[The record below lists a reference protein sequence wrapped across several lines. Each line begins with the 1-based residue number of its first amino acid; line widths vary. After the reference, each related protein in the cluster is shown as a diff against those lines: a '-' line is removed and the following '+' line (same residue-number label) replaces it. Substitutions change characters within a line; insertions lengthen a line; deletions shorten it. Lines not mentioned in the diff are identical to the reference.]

1 MGQRL
6 CTIDRDGSCTAGR
19 INKIFLPGD
28 TWSVMSHFKFVST
41 INAAEEGC
49 THSLVLGNRRL
60 RLDTQGLR
68 RASTWNHHPFSSRRT
83 SRRLH
88 SLGCSSVGASEP
100 HIQRFPSPV
109 GPGQAG
115 GGRQGAGLHQG
126 GLRDPV
132 VPSTPSQEG
141 HHWHKPP
148 WHRADTWGES
158 RRAAWGAGGSPAG
171 TQGTPAP
178 LELPTKGMCLS
189 QIHRSYVQVSAESE
203 TVNYSWKCCPPATH
217 STPPR

>member
-1 MGQRL
+1 MDHVQQAVL
-6 CTIDRDGSCTAGR
+6 TS
-19 INKIFLPGD
+19 FLPGD

-68 RASTWNHHPFSSRRT
+68 RASTWNHHPCSSRRA

-100 HIQRFPSPV
+100 QIQRFPSPV

-115 GGRQGAGLHQG
+115 GEDREQGCTREAWGTKWCH
-126 GLRDPV
+126 
-132 VPSTPSQEG
+132 EG

-171 TQGTPAP
+171 TQGTPCSS
-178 LELPTKGMCLS
+178 ELPTKGMCLS

-217 STPPR
+217 STPPRWTFA

>member
-126 GLRDPV
+126 DLRDPV

-171 TQGTPAP
+171 TQGTPCSSGASHQGDV
-178 LELPTKGMCLS
+178 LVTDTSVLCSSVCRK
-189 QIHRSYVQVSAESE
+189 
-203 TVNYSWKCCPPATH
+203 
-217 STPPR
+217 

>member
-19 INKIFLPGD
+19 INKIFLPSD

-68 RASTWNHHPFSSRRT
+68 RASTSNHHPFSSRRA

-88 SLGCSSVGASEP
+88 SLGCSSVGVSEP
-100 HIQRFPSPV
+100 QIQKVSNPS
-109 GPGQAG
+109 GTRTGW

-126 GLRDPV
+126 GLRDQV
-132 VPSTPSQEG
+132 VPSTPSHKG
-141 HHWHKPP
+141 HHWHKLPQC
-148 WHRADTWGES
+148 RAD
-158 RRAAWGAGGSPAG
+158 
-171 TQGTPAP
+171 
-178 LELPTKGMCLS
+178 
-189 QIHRSYVQVSAESE
+189 I
-203 TVNYSWKCCPPATH
+203 
-217 STPPR
+217 

>member
-19 INKIFLPGD
+19 INKIFLPSD

-68 RASTWNHHPFSSRRT
+68 RVSTSNHHPFSSRRA

-88 SLGCSSVGASEP
+88 SLGCSSVGGSEP
-100 HIQRFPSPV
+100 QIQRFPTSM
-109 GPGQAG
+109 GGGQAG
-115 GGRQGAGLHQG
+115 GKMGSRTAPGRPEGPSGAKHPLPQGAPQA
-126 GLRDPV
+126 
-132 VPSTPSQEG
+132 Q
-141 HHWHKPP
+141 
-148 WHRADTWGES
+148 
-158 RRAAWGAGGSPAG
+158 
-171 TQGTPAP
+171 
-178 LELPTKGMCLS
+178 
-189 QIHRSYVQVSAESE
+189 
-203 TVNYSWKCCPPATH
+203 ATLV
-217 STPPR
+217 